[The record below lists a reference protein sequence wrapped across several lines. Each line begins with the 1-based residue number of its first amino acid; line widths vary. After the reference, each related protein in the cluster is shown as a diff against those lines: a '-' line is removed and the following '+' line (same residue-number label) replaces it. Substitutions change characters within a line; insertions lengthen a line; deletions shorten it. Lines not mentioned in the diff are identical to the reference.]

1 MDELLKEPSS
11 GAHLRLSFGRHPG
24 SVTNRFVTAMAVI
37 SVLTAACGQPEPAVR
52 PVEAG
57 DQASENGGAAGG
69 GASAA
74 PAKVDPREGGFEIG
88 FGEYAVALEAPA
100 IRPGRVTFVVHNG
113 GAEVHGFEMEIEG
126 GDSTGPGSGGDGFKI
141 ERPTFGPGET
151 IRVRLDLAPGVYKVE
166 CFVANHDDLG
176 MEALLEVR
184 PDAPLVRQAPAA
196 GADGVAITGF
206 AFEPSTMRVP
216 AGTEVTWTNED
227 PAQHTVTAEDGS
239 FDSGPMDQ
247 GGTFSTTV
255 NGTVTYVCA
264 IHPTMRGTIEVA

>member
-1 MDELLKEPSS
+1 MTKRSLMAMTVIALL
-11 GAHLRLSFGRHPG
+11 
-24 SVTNRFVTAMAVI
+24 
-37 SVLTAACGQPEPAVR
+37 AAGCAQPETEVR

-57 DQASENGGAAGG
+57 GGQDAEAEGGAAAGT
-69 GASAA
+69 
-74 PAKVDPREGGFEIG
+74 PTRVDPRQGGFDVG
-88 FGEYAVALEAPA
+88 FGEYAVTLEAPA
-100 IRPGRVTFVVHNG
+100 IRPGPVTFVVRNG
-113 GAEVHGFEMEIEG
+113 GVEVHGFEMELEG
-126 GDSTGPGSGGDGFKI
+126 EDSSGPGSGDEGFKI

-196 GADGVAITGF
+196 DATDAVAITGF
-206 AFEPSTMRVP
+206 AFQPATLQVP

-239 FDSGPMDQ
+239 FDSGPLDQ
-247 GGTFSTTV
+247 GGTFSATV
-255 NGTVTYVCA
+255 NGSVDYVCA
-264 IHPTMRGTIEVA
+264 IHPEMRGRIEVA